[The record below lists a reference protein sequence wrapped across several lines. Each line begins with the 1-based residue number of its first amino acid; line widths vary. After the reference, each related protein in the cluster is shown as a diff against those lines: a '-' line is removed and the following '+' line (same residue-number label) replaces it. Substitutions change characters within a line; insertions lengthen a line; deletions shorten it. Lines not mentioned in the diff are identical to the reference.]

1 MVAVASMIAV
11 AFVGSVIIS
20 PLYSLY
26 QRKFGFSEIVL
37 TLIYATYVVGNVIA
51 LLFFGQVSDQVGRKR
66 LGLPT
71 LALGVVSAIVF
82 LLATGTIWLFVGRLL
97 FGLVAGVLSG
107 TGTAWLAEQY
117 GERGRARATVVATTA
132 NLVGIAAGPVLGG
145 LLAQY
150 TPWPLEL
157 PFLACIVVVVGVGI
171 AIARIGDTREPRIGR
186 LGELR
191 LTMRLGVPRDRLGEF
206 ATPAITGFV
215 IFSLAGLY
223 FALIPGILAHD
234 LHEPNVALAGATVAE
249 FGLLGAVCV
258 LLARALR
265 STQAMAAG
273 LVLLLPCVALVV
285 AAQAAASL
293 PLLLIASALAGVGLA
308 LGYRGSLETVN
319 QLAPDERRA
328 EIVSTFFVACFVGNS
343 LPVIGIG
350 VLSSLTAP
358 LTASIAFAC
367 TVAIL
372 SVAALTWHRTAA
384 RT

>member
-1 MVAVASMIAV
+1 
-11 AFVGSVIIS
+11 
-20 PLYSLY
+20 
-26 QRKFGFSEIVL
+26 
-37 TLIYATYVVGNVIA
+37 
-51 LLFFGQVSDQVGRKR
+51 
-66 LGLPT
+66 
-71 LALGVVSAIVF
+71 
-82 LLATGTIWLFVGRLL
+82 
-97 FGLVAGVLSG
+97 
-107 TGTAWLAEQY
+107 
-117 GERGRARATVVATTA
+117 
-132 NLVGIAAGPVLGG
+132 
-145 LLAQY
+145 
-150 TPWPLEL
+150 
-157 PFLACIVVVVGVGI
+157 
-171 AIARIGDTREPRIGR
+171 
-186 LGELR
+186 
-191 LTMRLGVPRDRLGEF
+191 MRLGVPRDRLGEF

-258 LLARALR
+258 LLARA
-265 STQAMAAG
+265 AG

-328 EIVSTFFVACFVGNS
+328 EIVSTSFVACFVGNS

>member
-1 MVAVASMIAV
+1 MIAV

-145 LLAQY
+145 CSPS
-150 TPWPLEL
+150 TH
-157 PFLACIVVVVGVGI
+157 
-171 AIARIGDTREPRIGR
+171 RGR
-186 LGELR
+186 SSCR
-191 LTMRLGVPRDRLGEF
+191 F
-206 ATPAITGFV
+206 SPASSSSSASG
-215 IFSLAGLY
+215 S
-223 FALIPGILAHD
+223 
-234 LHEPNVALAGATVAE
+234 
-249 FGLLGAVCV
+249 
-258 LLARALR
+258 R
-265 STQAMAAG
+265 S
-273 LVLLLPCVALVV
+273 P
-285 AAQAAASL
+285 
-293 PLLLIASALAGVGLA
+293 ASATRVS
-308 LGYRGSLETVN
+308 RGS
-319 QLAPDERRA
+319 AG
-328 EIVSTFFVACFVGNS
+328 S
-343 LPVIGIG
+343 
-350 VLSSLTAP
+350 
-358 LTASIAFAC
+358 ASFA
-367 TVAIL
+367 
-372 SVAALTWHRTAA
+372 
-384 RT
+384 